1 MCRRSASLFVAC
13 CRIAPRNGHSP
24 CFGTRRR
31 RTTKLAGLRASL
43 LRSTGSFASSV
54 GPAATRKSRRHD
66 QRYEPGEARG
76 AGGTQNGSSF
86 SLTIGND
93 GKPPKSG
100 FRLVRQSD
108 RVCRAP
114 WLSIIGC
121 VQHFRG
127 AIENHVF
134 CDGAWRAVGA
144 QWQLGCCRPLADVG
158 DGDPGSRN
166 RHDLSRFYVS
176 NRPFRERAIGNGF
189 WETECLG
196 RLSP

>member
-13 CRIAPRNGHSP
+13 CRIAPRNGRLP
-24 CFGTRRR
+24 CSGTRPH
-31 RTTKLAGLRASL
+31 RTMRLVVPKASQPRL
-43 LRSTGSFASSV
+43 TGSFASSV
-54 GPAATRKSRRHD
+54 GPAATRKSRRRD

-108 RVCRAP
+108 RVCRSP
-114 WLSIIGC
+114 WPSIIGF

-134 CDGAWRAVGA
+134 HDRQKSTNTSTEDRSA
-144 QWQLGCCRPLADVG
+144 QVPPNEMKPRDSQTRCLVPASG
-158 DGDPGSRN
+158 GSDR
-166 RHDLSRFYVS
+166 R
-176 NRPFRERAIGNGF
+176 
-189 WETECLG
+189 
-196 RLSP
+196 

>member
-1 MCRRSASLFVAC
+1 MCRRSASLFGAC
-13 CRIAPRNGHSP
+13 CRIAPRSGRLH
-24 CFGTRRR
+24 CFGTRPHK
-31 RTTKLAGLRASL
+31 TTRSVVPRASQ
-43 LRSTGSFASSV
+43 LRLTGLFASSV

-76 AGGTQNGSSF
+76 AGGTQNGYSF

-114 WLSIIGC
+114 WPSIIGC

-134 CDGAWRAVGA
+134 YDAGVAAAADHIKPFQGGARTSACAGTSH
-144 QWQLGCCRPLADVG
+144 R
-158 DGDPGSRN
+158 
-166 RHDLSRFYVS
+166 
-176 NRPFRERAIGNGF
+176 
-189 WETECLG
+189 
-196 RLSP
+196 

>member
-1 MCRRSASLFVAC
+1 MCRRSASLFVVC
-13 CRIAPRNGHSP
+13 CRIAPRNGRLP
-24 CFGTRRR
+24 CSGTRPH
-31 RTTKLAGLRASL
+31 RTMRLVVPKASQPRL
-43 LRSTGSFASSV
+43 TGSFASFV

-114 WLSIIGC
+114 WPSIIGC

-134 CDGAWRAVGA
+134 CDRARRKKAAGPFPPN
-144 QWQLGCCRPLADVG
+144 LG
-158 DGDPGSRN
+158 
-166 RHDLSRFYVS
+166 H
-176 NRPFRERAIGNGF
+176 
-189 WETECLG
+189 
-196 RLSP
+196 